1 MIKVLIAD
9 DSPSIAAM
17 MRDLL
22 SRDPDLEV
30 VGWAKTGQ
38 EAIEL
43 RNSLNP
49 DVMTMDLNMPL
60 MGGLEATKIIS
71 STRPVPILVVSQ
83 LIESRDSEVAFE
95 ALRCGAVDIM
105 GKPSSAGP
113 GGFSQIAEE
122 LIFRVKT
129 VAHVHP
135 MRLVNKPA
143 PLAPPRTAIDRPA
156 KAEAVIIGAS
166 TGGPPALA
174 KILKALPQYFP
185 IPIAVVQHIA
195 PGFVAG
201 LRQWLER
208 ESSLPVRLAVHG
220 VALRSGTV
228 YIAPDDH
235 HLEIGAGK
243 KFILTDEPPLQGHRP
258 SVDRLMESAAQIYGA
273 EAIGVLLTGMGKDGA
288 QGLKKIRAAG
298 GRTIV
303 QDETSSLVFGMPRE
317 AILAGA
323 AEIVSPLD
331 KIADDIVQAAFLKE
345 EGKTHGR

>member
-22 SRDPDLEV
+22 SQDPDIEV
-30 VGWAKTGQ
+30 VGWAKTGR
-38 EAIEL
+38 EAIDL

-83 LIESRDSEVAFE
+83 LIESCDSEVAFE
-95 ALRCGAVDIM
+95 ALRCGAVDVM

-113 GGFSQIAEE
+113 GGFYQIGEE

-135 MRLVNKPA
+135 MRLVAKPA
-143 PLAPPRTAIDRPA
+143 PSPVALRAAVDRPPR
-156 KAEAVIIGAS
+156 AEVVIIGAS

-174 KILKALPQYFP
+174 KILKAMPSYFP
-185 IPIAVVQHIA
+185 VPIAIVQHIA
-195 PGFVAG
+195 PGFIAG

-208 ESSLPVRLAVHG
+208 ECSLPVKLGVHG
-220 VALRSGTV
+220 VPLRNGNV
-228 YIAPDDH
+228 YLAPDNH

-243 KFILTDEPPLQGHRP
+243 KFTLTSDPPLQGHRP

-288 QGLKKIRAAG
+288 QGLKKIRDAG

-303 QDETSSLVFGMPRE
+303 QDEASSLVFGMPRE
-317 AILAGA
+317 AVLAGA
-323 AEIVSPLD
+323 AGVVSPLE
-331 KIADDIVQAAFLKE
+331 KIADAIVQAAFLRE
-345 EGKTHGR
+345 EGKTT